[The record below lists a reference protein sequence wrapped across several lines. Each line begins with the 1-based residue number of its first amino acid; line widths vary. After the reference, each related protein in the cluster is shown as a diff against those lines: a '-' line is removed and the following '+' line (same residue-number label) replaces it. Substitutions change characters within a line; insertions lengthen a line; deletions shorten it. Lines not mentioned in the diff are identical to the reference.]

1 MKYLV
6 TLKPLEP
13 FLFGGE
19 NTFGTLGD
27 KENGTY
33 LVKSRAFPQQSAL
46 LGMLKKEIMTQ
57 AGVLTRKI
65 RGEWVDKKDKQRA
78 KELVGVEKF
87 DIFSSH
93 EQDFGALKTLG
104 AIFLMQGSTAYI
116 KKVDSD
122 RYVYKDGLLQGY
134 NPKEDI
140 YDNFVSV
147 DGKNKLASDAVFQ
160 AVEQTGNKKNGGENS
175 LFKKTAYL
183 LKNDFR
189 FAFYLDLEYDLK
201 SAVVTLG
208 ADRSKFFMEVQN
220 ASNTLN
226 YVDKNGY
233 LTLLSDAYIT
243 LANITEHCDF
253 AITSEIS
260 FQTLQNKK
268 HATQHNTFQKSKKV
282 NLYEKGSVFIN
293 PSKELLENLNNTN
306 CQKIGLNIYTYK
318 QGEK

>member
-1 MKYLV
+1 MNYLV

-27 KENGTY
+27 KEKGTY
-33 LVKSRAFPQQSAL
+33 LVKSRMFPQQSAL

-57 AGVLTRKI
+57 SGVLTRKI
-65 RGEWVDKKDKQRA
+65 RGEWVDKRDKQRA
-78 KELVGVEKF
+78 KELVGSEKF
-87 DIFSSH
+87 DIFQK
-93 EQDFGALKTLG
+93 EVQDFGSLHKLG
-104 AIFLMQGSTAYI
+104 ALFLLNKEEAYI

-122 RYVYKDGLLQGY
+122 RFHYENGLLKGY
-134 NPKEDI
+134 NPKENI
-140 YDNFVSV
+140 YDNFSSLSNE
-147 DGKNKLASDAVFQ
+147 KKLKAEHIFQ
-160 AVEQTGNKKNGGENS
+160 AVEQTGNKKNGGDNS

-183 LKNDFR
+183 LKDDFK
-189 FAFYLDLEYDLK
+189 FAFYLNVDFAL
-201 SAVVTLG
+201 SSSIVTLG
-208 ADRSKFFMEVQN
+208 ADRSKFLMEVQESEESLSY
-220 ASNTLN
+220 A
-226 YVDKNGY
+226 DKNGY

-243 LANITEHCDF
+243 LDDLAQHCDF

-268 HATQHNTFQKSKKV
+268 HATKQNKFQKSKKV

-293 PSKELLENLNNTN
+293 PSKEFLENLNNTN
-306 CQKIGLNIYTYK
+306 CQKIGLNIYNYK